1 MCILFSLQRENK
13 YQWWG
18 NKMNSLFHCLCWDVG
33 GKKHVLENT
42 DATVPTWARLP
53 SCARIPSLRS
63 VISYSTARALVQRRQ
78 NRTRCTL
85 LLHPALQVVL
95 HCSYSSVNLSSDLSP
110 PQSVRT
116 YERLRGSFYVVE
128 LLATSVLFR
137 ISPAPD
143 IPPRFLRSL
152 VDLIILSL
160 ATARLPRLWR
170 YWDLNCDRQR
180 WNAFLL

>member
-42 DATVPTWARLP
+42 DATVPAWARLP

-85 LLHPALQVVL
+85 LLNPALQVVL
-95 HCSYSSVNLSSDLSP
+95 PTEILDKARANRSYSSVNLSSDLSP
-110 PQSVRT
+110 PQSVHT

-143 IPPRFLRSL
+143 IPP
-152 VDLIILSL
+152 
-160 ATARLPRLWR
+160 
-170 YWDLNCDRQR
+170 
-180 WNAFLL
+180 LLFSAVWSIW